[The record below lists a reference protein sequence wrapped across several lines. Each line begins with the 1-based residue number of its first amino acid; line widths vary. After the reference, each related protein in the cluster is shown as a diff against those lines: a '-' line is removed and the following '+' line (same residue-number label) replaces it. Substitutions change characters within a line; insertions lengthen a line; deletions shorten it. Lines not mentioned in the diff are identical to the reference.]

1 MEMGQKLKDV
11 MRTTTEKIGKVA
23 KMDVR
28 GSAAG
33 SIRFSEGVD
42 VRGSIL
48 GSAGNTESKR
58 S

>member
-11 MRTTTEKIGKVA
+11 MRTTTEKIGQVT
-23 KMDVR
+23 KMEIR
-28 GSAAG
+28 GSAAE

-48 GSAGNTESKR
+48 GSAGNTEGKR